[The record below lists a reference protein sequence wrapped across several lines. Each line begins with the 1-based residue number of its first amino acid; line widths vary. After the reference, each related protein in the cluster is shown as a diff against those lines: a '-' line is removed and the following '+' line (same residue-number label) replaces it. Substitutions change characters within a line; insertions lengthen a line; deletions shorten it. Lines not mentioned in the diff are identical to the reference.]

1 MDKRHSSLSAT
12 NLAVHHHLNCDLY
25 IHNVYHQHTQPIT
38 PAAPAGPCSNPVTEA
53 QYRRGLDW
61 ETTLYSWLDSS
72 NLLLKVPGSP
82 LEADVLMENI
92 LADDRD
98 RFFISGLTFVPP
110 EAQLLE
116 RFQQAGTPPVNFG
129 IGKPDLLEIVRSP
142 DGITWKVIDAKASTA
157 IKTSHH
163 VQIYF
168 YTLCLTYLLDSSF
181 FRPSGEAGVWLPPD
195 EGFNIASPSLDDIRC
210 AQVSLLA
217 PSLDRFLFERLPKLL
232 ALQRES
238 VDWHF
243 NPLCQGFGV
252 KPFSLSDLGEAVPGP
267 REKRETDFEAP
278 SQKFK
283 FEGSNNGQ
291 PHARR
296 RENKDG
302 PGTILVK
309 LSKFYA
315 EDIAIVLSLVQDPA
329 SPKPQVEFFTV
340 SLFEHSATPTSRSYS
355 GDGRR
360 LVPTLAVILREF
372 TSSREGGPTV
382 QFYVWSSTEQSL
394 LQGHLIQ
401 EALLGDANQADI
413 RACIGALAQ
422 GASLLQTSF
431 QPLVLSGA
439 LLAFLTKG
447 RRVKAEYQACLER
460 MGLPTRGTVPELR
473 ARVIQELERLQSIG
487 PRDQYGQYEFG
498 QIPRVVVL
506 KKEIERMVALPVAGY
521 WDLAECAT
529 VLLQGNQQDFSA
541 PTDETILRALKADSS
556 ERREMLGET
565 LTARNTVIDAVL
577 ATARDRVQSGGQ
589 NLLVN
594 TARKLSTDFMDICR
608 QEDLSK
614 LFFMQQFEV
623 LSKLNELWSSRKDG
637 CPDAPVLQ
645 YQGMASGVR
654 GVEHTFKVVSGTVDI
669 PTSDKEMSF
678 FDKLLAEDT
687 SSEAEIPVE
696 ALFNDL
702 AVSGLVVPL
711 NRWTKAN
718 WELQHQKVQENVL
731 LADIRNVY
739 SANGRLTVSLRT
751 WGTSSR
757 QLLVLG
763 HHYRLSQRLVDF
775 NTTKVLSSL
784 FEMDLLWESSENTTE
799 GESMENDKDPRG
811 VPFLQLLMDPKS
823 FGRVPLAKE
832 CLKIEEATQKL
843 FRNLRNLDVAA
854 AGNLLLKTSQHRATQ
869 RLLANRLAALKSCL
883 GTGKTHTIAL
893 SVLRLLEVQWKL
905 EDREPRIIF
914 ITAMTHAAI
923 DACQSKL
930 ERLIECYKSIDSLPK
945 EWLEHVCIE
954 RILKGTDHP
963 APSKGKTHVYAG
975 TLYQLYNFSKAHNI
989 QVDAVIADEAGQIAL
1004 ASISLVLRNLTP
1016 TGRIIIAGDSEQLA
1030 PIFSGSYP
1038 RLKTSALFGSVL
1050 DCIMFSQKE
1059 GPVLPYTSQLDEDT
1073 LESSQNTVI
1082 QLTENFRLNPDLGEF
1097 VSTIYARRFKPQK
1110 VQSRKLALSL
1120 SKVQQMDSQKFEFGT
1135 DASTFVKART
1145 FLQSLSEVMLREP
1158 QSTLEPPKYQK
1169 DVPITGELAST
1180 AGLDLSHQPISL
1192 SLIRL
1197 KTWSSSAAQFGYETH
1212 VHGEAALAAS
1222 LVAAIQFCCPED
1234 DIFVATPHRVQREA
1248 VKTALARIKGSEEA
1262 LEKDFENL
1270 FVSDGPEGKKRGNV
1284 TVDTV
1289 ERLQV
1294 KKGYL
1299 QDQFVKTLVPRAHL
1313 QPARPP
1319 LINIGTYVRSQGIDV
1334 LVEEWLQLA
1343 RQSGQKA
1350 QIVSLGAGSDT
1361 RFWRIETGQYKDD
1374 LAAYIEVDFPEVTS
1388 KKTMAIRKSKEMN
1401 ALLGDPS
1408 KIQIVGGGTGL
1419 QSTKYHLLP
1428 GDLRKPPSEA
1438 LEPALTAKGS
1448 TEGEAI
1454 LSPSLPTLIIFE
1466 CVLAYMSPEGSS
1478 QLLQWFVNY
1487 AGEGFIWKSDGHEFE
1502 SEKPAIYLLEGILTC
1517 CKARNVTLPGA
1528 EPFNTLE
1535 SLSER
1540 LTNVGFTAARALT
1553 LKEIRRAY
1561 VDESEL
1567 NRISKLELLDETEEL
1582 DLLLDHYAISWGL
1595 YLSNLT
1601 SSATWGQWGLKQKR
1615 A

>member
-1 MDKRHSSLSAT
+1 MASPMLD
-12 NLAVHHHLNCDLY
+12 
-25 IHNVYHQHTQPIT
+25 
-38 PAAPAGPCSNPVTEA
+38 AAKTVT
-53 QYRRGLDW
+53 
-61 ETTLYSWLDSS
+61 
-72 NLLLKVPGSP
+72 
-82 LEADVLMENI
+82 
-92 LADDRD
+92 
-98 RFFISGLTFVPP
+98 
-110 EAQLLE
+110 
-116 RFQQAGTPPVNFG
+116 
-129 IGKPDLLEIVRSP
+129 
-142 DGITWKVIDAKASTA
+142 
-157 IKTSHH
+157 
-163 VQIYF
+163 VQIIPSRNF
-168 YTLCLTYLLDSSF
+168 TCPSS
-181 FRPSGEAGVWLPPD
+181 
-195 EGFNIASPSLDDIRC
+195 
-210 AQVSLLA
+210 
-217 PSLDRFLFERLPKLL
+217 
-232 ALQRES
+232 
-238 VDWHF
+238 
-243 NPLCQGFGV
+243 
-252 KPFSLSDLGEAVPGP
+252 
-267 REKRETDFEAP
+267 
-278 SQKFK
+278 
-283 FEGSNNGQ
+283 
-291 PHARR
+291 
-296 RENKDG
+296 
-302 PGTILVK
+302 
-309 LSKFYA
+309 
-315 EDIAIVLSLVQDPA
+315 EDIAIVLSLVQDPS

-340 SLFEHSATPTSRSYS
+340 SLFEHSTTPTSRSYS

-360 LVPTLAVILREF
+360 LVPTLAVILREL

-394 LQGHLIQ
+394 LQSHLIQ
-401 EALLGDANQADI
+401 EALLGDANQTDI

-431 QPLVLSGA
+431 QPLVLSGS

-460 MGLPTRGTVPELR
+460 MGLPTHGTVPELR
-473 ARVIQELERLQSIG
+473 ARVIQELEKLQNIG
-487 PRDQYGQYEFG
+487 PRDQYGEYEFG

-521 WDLAECAT
+521 WDLAECAA
-529 VLLQGNQQDFSA
+529 VLLEEHQREFSA
-541 PTDETILRALKADSS
+541 PTDETILKALKTDSS
-556 ERREMLGET
+556 EKREMLGET
-565 LTARNTVIDAVL
+565 LTARNTVINAVL
-577 ATARDRVQSGGQ
+577 TAVRDRVQSGGQ
-589 NLLVN
+589 NLLIN
-594 TARKLSTDFMDICR
+594 TAKKLSTDFMDICR

-623 LSKLNELWSSRKDG
+623 LSKLNELWSSRKDS

-678 FDKLLAEDT
+678 FDKLLVEDT
-687 SSEAEIPVE
+687 RSEAEIPVE

-702 AVSGLVVPL
+702 AVSGLVIPL

-731 LADIRNVY
+731 LADI
-739 SANGRLTVSLRT
+739 
-751 WGTSSR
+751 
-757 QLLVLG
+757 
-763 HHYRLSQRLVDF
+763 
-775 NTTKVLSSL
+775 
-784 FEMDLLWESSENTTE
+784 
-799 GESMENDKDPRG
+799 P
-811 VPFLQLLMDPKS
+811 
-823 FGRVPLAKE
+823 
-832 CLKIEEATQKL
+832 
-843 FRNLRNLDVAA
+843 
-854 AGNLLLKTSQHRATQ
+854 
-869 RLLANRLAALKSCL
+869 
-883 GTGKTHTIAL
+883 
-893 SVLRLLEVQWKL
+893 
-905 EDREPRIIF
+905 
-914 ITAMTHAAI
+914 MTHAAI

-954 RILKGTDHP
+954 RVLKGTDHP
-963 APSKGKTHVYAG
+963 APSKGKTYVYAG
-975 TLYQLYNFSKAHNI
+975 TLYQLYNFSKTHNI

-1004 ASISLVLRNLTP
+1004 ASISLVLRNLAP

-1050 DCIMFSQKE
+1050 DCVMFSQKE
-1059 GPVLPYTSQLDEDT
+1059 GPVLPYTSQPDEDT

-1120 SKVQQMDSQKFEFGT
+1120 SQVQQMDSPNFEFGN
-1135 DASTFVKART
+1135 DASTFFQART
-1145 FLQSLSEVMLREP
+1145 FIQSLSEVMLREP

-1197 KTWSSSAAQFGYETH
+1197 KTKSSGAAQFGYETH

-1248 VKTALARIKGSEEA
+1248 VKTALARIKGSSEA

-1270 FVSDGPEGKKRGNV
+1270 FVSEGPEGKKRGNV
-1284 TVDTV
+1284 TVDTI
-1289 ERLQV
+1289 ERLQDNDAALARLSAV

-1299 QDQFVKTLVPRAHL
+1299 QDQFVKTVVPRAHL

-1319 LINIGTYVRSQGIDV
+1319 LINIGTYVRSQGIDM

-1361 RFWRIETGQYKDD
+1361 RFWRIETGQFKDD

-1388 KKTMAIRKSKEMN
+1388 KKAMAIRKSKEMN

-1408 KIQIVGGGTGL
+1408 KIQVVGGGTGL

-1438 LEPALTAKGS
+1438 LEPALTAKDS
-1448 TEGEAI
+1448 AEGEAT

-1487 AGEGFIWKSDGHEFE
+1487 AREGFIWKSDGHEFE
-1502 SEKPAIYLLEGILTC
+1502 SEKLALQLLEGILTW

-1540 LTNVGFTAARALT
+1540 LTGVGFTAARALT

-1561 VDESEL
+1561 VEESEL

-1595 YLSNLT
+1595 YLSDLT
-1601 SSATWGQWGLKQKR
+1601 SSATWGRWGLKQKR